1 MKFSSRV
8 VSSMGMA
15 VCLTAWTG
23 HSVQADV
30 KLPAIF
36 GDHMVLQ
43 QEAKL
48 PVWGTADAGEKVTVT
63 VGDHTATMTAGAD
76 GKWRVDL
83 NPFPNGAPATTM
95 TVTGKNT
102 LTFQDVLIGEVWLCS
117 GQSNMWLALKFAHN
131 AKTEIPLANDPQIRL
146 YTVPQ
151 KTALE
156 PQADQSGSWQI
167 CTPETAQE
175 FSGVGYFFGRELR
188 STLKRPIGLIGSYYG
203 GTIIQAWSSL
213 SSLEKDPSFTKYV
226 AAHQKN
232 VDDFPKMNEGYT
244 ERQAAYEADVKKW
257 NDDRSA
263 KTKSYF
269 ADAQKAKTAGQP
281 PPAPLSFVN
290 DPPLPKPPLA
300 PDGGYNGPS
309 NLFNAMIA
317 PLIPYGIKGALWYQG
332 ESNGNAPFEYRDLLT
347 RMITDWRE
355 KWGEGDFTFLI
366 VQLPNTGAN
375 KEWDNGAFF
384 AESQFKVLA
393 LPNTGLAVTIDIG
406 REDLHPKDKLDLGL
420 RLALAARH
428 VAYGENIVYSGPTY
442 QSMKV
447 EGGAIR
453 LSFNNVGGG
462 LTTGVPPWHPDNIHP
477 APTTQLLGFTIAGAD
492 KNFVPADA
500 KIEGDTVVVSS
511 PQVPAPVAVRYAW
524 ITPSAWK
531 GVPYTFDFNLY
542 NKEGLPTPLFRTDDW
557 PARWQ

>member
-1 MKFSSRV
+1 MNQPLRARSFI
-8 VSSMGMA
+8 
-15 VCLTAWTG
+15 CLTAFLSTATAFPL
-23 HSVQADV
+23 HADV

-43 QEAKL
+43 QEAKV
-48 PVWGTADAGEKVTVT
+48 PVWGMADAGEKVTVT
-63 VGDHTATMTAGAD
+63 VGDHTATTTTGAD

-83 NPFPNGAPATTM
+83 APFPNGMATTTM
-95 TVTGKNT
+95 TVTGKKT
-102 LTFQDVLIGEVWLCS
+102 LTFQDVLIGDVWLAS
-117 GQSNMWLALKFAHN
+117 GQSNMWLALKYAHN
-131 AKTEIPLANDPQIRL
+131 AKTVIPLANEPQIRL

-156 PQADQSGSWQI
+156 PQSDQAGSWQI
-167 CTPETAQE
+167 CTPETVQE
-175 FSGVGYFFGRELR
+175 FSGVAYFFGRELR
-188 STLKRPIGLIGSYYG
+188 SKLNRPIGLIGSYYG

-213 SSLEKDPSFTKYV
+213 PSLEKDPAFAKYV

-232 VDDFPKMNEGYT
+232 VDAFSKMNDGYPG
-244 ERQAAYEADVKKW
+244 QLAAYEAALQAWKDA
-257 NDDRSA
+257 RAA
-263 KTKSYF
+263 KTKIYF
-269 ADAQKAKTAGQP
+269 SELQSARAAGQP
-281 PPAPLSFVN
+281 PPAPLSFDN
-290 DPPLPKPPLA
+290 DPRPPQPPPA
-300 PDGGYNGPS
+300 PDGGYNGPG

-332 ESNGNAPFEYRDLLT
+332 ESNGAAPFEYRNLLT
-347 RMITDWRE
+347 NLITDWRE
-355 KWGEGDFTFLI
+355 KWGEGDFPFLI
-366 VQLPNTGAN
+366 VQLPTTGAN
-375 KEWDNGAFF
+375 KEWDNGAFM
-384 AESQFKVLA
+384 AESQFKALA
-393 LPNTGLAVTIDIG
+393 LPNTGMAVTLDIG
-406 REDLHPKDKLDLGL
+406 REDLHPKDKLDVGL
-420 RLALAARH
+420 RLALVARH
-428 VAYGENIVYSGPTY
+428 VAYGENLVYSGPTY

-447 EGGAIR
+447 EGSTIR

-462 LTTGVPPWHPDNIHP
+462 LTTGVPPWHPENVHP
-477 APTTQLLGFTIAGAD
+477 APTTQLLGFTIAGED

-500 KIEGDTVVVSS
+500 KIDGATVIVSS